1 MKNGGRARIT
11 SLLLNYFYKIKI
23 INLFLF
29 TKKNKQNNEY
39 IVPHIKRIII
49 KNNLVHKILKYKID
63 ILIYQLDNIDEI
75 KQLNKK
81 KFIKIIFYIH
91 SSNFDWVYSNYS
103 IFKEIYNEYINCKY
117 IISLVPFENDY
128 LFKKWKIRSLLID
141 NFITYKYNYI
151 IPSNLSSKIIL
162 MLGRGNDKKK
172 RFNLG
177 IQSMEYILPHIYKC
191 ELKIISNLTGI
202 NNLKNLVYNLNL
214 ESNIKFVGYSSTPEI
229 YFKNASLNLFPSI
242 SESFGLALSEAKIYG
257 IPSILMGID
266 YVSISKGGTIIIY
279 DDTPESLA
287 KKSIEILKNDHYKL
301 NLSIEARKSMKKFNN
316 NFLLDRWIK
325 LILCIYNGDKYF
337 TKFMF
342 KEYNIQNNCSINI
355 LNNQINLLN
364 KRKVFTKNISLNDY
378 ENLSFISNL
387 K

>member
-1 MKNGGRARIT
+1 
-11 SLLLNYFYKIKI
+11 
-23 INLFLF
+23 
-29 TKKNKQNNEY
+29 
-39 IVPHIKRIII
+39 
-49 KNNLVHKILKYKID
+49 
-63 ILIYQLDNIDEI
+63 
-75 KQLNKK
+75 
-81 KFIKIIFYIH
+81 
-91 SSNFDWVYSNYS
+91 
-103 IFKEIYNEYINCKY
+103 
-117 IISLVPFENDY
+117 
-128 LFKKWKIRSLLID
+128 
-141 NFITYKYNYI
+141 
-151 IPSNLSSKIIL
+151 

>member
-1 MKNGGRARIT
+1 
-11 SLLLNYFYKIKI
+11 
-23 INLFLF
+23 
-29 TKKNKQNNEY
+29 
-39 IVPHIKRIII
+39 
-49 KNNLVHKILKYKID
+49 
-63 ILIYQLDNIDEI
+63 
-75 KQLNKK
+75 
-81 KFIKIIFYIH
+81 
-91 SSNFDWVYSNYS
+91 
-103 IFKEIYNEYINCKY
+103 
-117 IISLVPFENDY
+117 
-128 LFKKWKIRSLLID
+128 
-141 NFITYKYNYI
+141 
-151 IPSNLSSKIIL
+151 
-162 MLGRGNDKKK
+162 
-172 RFNLG
+172 
-177 IQSMEYILPHIYKC
+177 
-191 ELKIISNLTGI
+191 
-202 NNLKNLVYNLNL
+202 
-214 ESNIKFVGYSSTPEI
+214 
-229 YFKNASLNLFPSI
+229 
-242 SESFGLALSEAKIYG
+242 
-257 IPSILMGID
+257 MGID